1 MRMVLAIV
9 TVATLAACSDDAA
22 TPAYQLRSDD
32 RPGEPVGSLTAA
44 QRVQF
49 DRGDAVFEQVFRESQ
64 GLGPVYIRAA
74 CAACHAGD
82 SKGPGSVRRM
92 VLVGP
97 DGLTPTADQSPLPFG
112 SVLREQFVAPAT
124 RAVLPPE
131 GRADVRLSLR
141 FGPAVFS
148 RGWLDA
154 IDAAEIERVAREQST
169 AGGPVHGRVPR
180 LADGRLGRFGLK
192 ATVVTL
198 EEFSAN
204 AFQGDMGLTSPAR
217 PDEVLNPDGLR
228 DDARAGVDLA
238 QASVDDV
245 AFYVRALASPPREG
259 LTARGAALFADAGCA
274 SCHTPSLATRA
285 DFPLQAMAGARAE
298 VFTDMLLHDMGD
310 ALADGIA
317 EGAAGPRDWRTAP
330 LVGVR
335 FLRNY
340 LHDGRARTLDG
351 AIRLHRSDGS
361 EASRSVDAFDAL
373 SPADQA
379 TLTDY
384 VRRL

>member
-1 MRMVLAIV
+1 M
-9 TVATLAACSDDAA
+9 ATFAGCSDVAA
-22 TPAYQLRSDD
+22 TPAFQLRGDD

-44 QRVQF
+44 QRAQF
-49 DRGDAVFEQVFRESQ
+49 ERGDAVFARVFREVQ
-64 GLGPVYIRAA
+64 GLGPVYVRAS

-82 SKGPGSVRRM
+82 SKGPGSVQRM
-92 VLVGP
+92 ALVGP
-97 DGLTPTADQSPLPFG
+97 DGLTPAADASPLPYG

-124 RAVLPPE
+124 RGVLAPE

-141 FGPAVFS
+141 FGPAVFA

-154 IDAAEIERVAREQST
+154 IDAAEIERVAREQ
-169 AGGPVHGRVPR
+169 AAEGGPVRGRVPR

-198 EEFSAN
+198 EEFAAN
-204 AFQGDMGLTSPAR
+204 AFQGDMGLTSPTR
-217 PDEVLNPDGLR
+217 PDEVPNPDGLR
-228 DDARAGVDLA
+228 DDARAGIDLA

-259 LTARGAALFADAGCA
+259 LTTRGSALFAATGCA
-274 SCHTPSLATRA
+274 RCHTPSLATRA
-285 DFPLQAMAGARAE
+285 DFALQAMAGTRAE

-335 FLRNY
+335 FLRSY
-340 LHDGRARTLDG
+340 LHDGRARTLDD
-351 AIRLHRSDGS
+351 AIRSHRSSGS
-361 EASRSVDAFDAL
+361 EASRTVDAFDAL